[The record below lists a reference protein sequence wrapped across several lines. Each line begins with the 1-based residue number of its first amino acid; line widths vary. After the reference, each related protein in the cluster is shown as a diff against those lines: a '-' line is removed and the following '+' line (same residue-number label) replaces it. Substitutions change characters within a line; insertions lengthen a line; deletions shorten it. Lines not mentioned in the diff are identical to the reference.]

1 MLFQEKEVIRTNV
14 ENLFLEEMVT
24 EDQEFLLLNDEN
36 EFALDDLSSLKTGLF
51 DDIPQEDSVS
61 DILNDIEDDWLTE

>member
-61 DILNDIEDDWLTE
+61 DILNDTEDDWLTE

>member
-1 MLFQEKEVIRTNV
+1 MLFQKKEVIRTNV

>member
-36 EFALDDLSSLKTGLF
+36 EFALDDLSSFKTGLF